1 MIGTKHLKILHGTL
15 VNGVQDR
22 LSLFR
27 DGPLEIIGAGGGGGE
42 KVLGQ
47 EFYLKARL
55 SAGIF
60 F

>member
-27 DGPLEIIGAGGGGGE
+27 DGPLEIIGAGGGVKKFWG
-42 KVLGQ
+42 KN
-47 EFYLKARL
+47 F
-55 SAGIF
+55 I
-60 F
+60 